1 MSEASPSDKQ
11 FRSLVDRILRLK
23 EEQDNIG
30 DDIKDVYAEA
40 KGTGFDKTVMGA
52 LVAEL
57 RKKGKDAA
65 KFEEAQSVLDLYRE
79 AYERALS
86 HTHAHARAGKA
97 MEANGVAA

>member
-11 FRSLVDRILRLK
+11 FRAFIDRILRLK

-40 KGTGFDKTVMGA
+40 KANGYDKSAMGA
-52 LVAEL
+52 LVTEL
-57 RKKGKDAA
+57 RKRGKDAS
-65 KFEEAQSVLDLYRE
+65 KFDQLQSDLELYRE